1 MTDAPLTPQ
10 NSPQAD
16 SAQKRAIPAKAE
28 AGKSNPR
35 RPGGKTKRGP
45 NKWLLRIFRGYDAS
59 GRRIYFSEIF
69 HGGSKD
75 ADKRLTELHNRH
87 KAGLPLKFQPKLFR
101 DYFNQWI
108 EEADDGARR
117 ECTIEH
123 YRKMATKYLLP
134 AFGDF
139 ALTDVTDVT
148 VKRFYK
154 GMRKEGYAPATV
166 GLLHVILSSLFKS
179 AEDADLVLRNPMR
192 KVKPPERTKPQPV
205 AMTADEAQKFLD
217 AASSR
222 PEGFMFR
229 LAYFLGARPCEYLA
243 LKWSDLDWKVRSVM
257 IQRSLKLRKGRD
269 WYTTPPKTKKSVR
282 SIALTPAL
290 VKDLEDHRRHQLEMR
305 LKAGAAWA
313 DYGFIFTDEVGEPLK
328 IYTARKLHK
337 RICAEAGL
345 PATFSLKVSRHS
357 CASALMNDG
366 VPLKMISDRLGHSS
380 IEITVDVYGVTEDRH
395 QREVS
400 ERVERLFGI
409 GEK

>member
-1 MTDAPLTPQ
+1 MIHLDYKDALGAASAPKKAVTEKTPT
-10 NSPQAD
+10 
-16 SAQKRAIPAKAE
+16 
-28 AGKSNPR
+28 PR

-45 NKWLLRIFRGYDAS
+45 NKWLLRIFRGYDANKK
-59 GRRIYFSEIF
+59 RIYYCETF

-75 ADKRLTELHNRH
+75 ADDRLTELKNRQ

-101 DYFNQWI
+101 DYFNYWI
-108 EEADDGARR
+108 EEADDGERR

-134 AFGDF
+134 AFGSF
-139 ALTDVTDVT
+139 ALTDVTDVAI
-148 VKRFYK
+148 KRFYK
-154 GMRKEGYAPATV
+154 GLRKEGYAPATIS
-166 GLLHVILSSLFKS
+166 LLHVILSGIFKS

-192 KVKPPERTKPQPV
+192 KVKAPEKTKPNPV
-205 AMTADEAQKFLD
+205 AMTGDEAQKFLD
-217 AASSR
+217 TASSR

-229 LAYFLGARPCEYLA
+229 FAYFLGARPCEYLA
-243 LKWSDLDWKVRSVM
+243 LKWSDLEWKAQRVT
-257 IQRSLKLRKGRD
+257 IQRSLKLRKGGD

-282 SIALTPAL
+282 SIALTSAL
-290 VKDLEDHRRHQLEMR
+290 VKDLEDHRRQQLEMR

-313 DYGFIFTDEVGEPLK
+313 DHGFIFTDEVGEPLK
-328 IYTARKLHK
+328 IYTVRKLHK
-337 RICAEAGL
+337 RICAEAEL

-380 IEITVDVYGVTEDRH
+380 IEITADVYGVTEDQR

-400 ERVERLFGI
+400 ERVERLFRI
-409 GEK
+409 GKK